1 MGDNNSAST
10 VGELWELFELMYF
23 MHLTQS
29 LAHSKLLMLA
39 TRDHLVHDIDALIKG
54 MGSRTKLKKLRT

>member
-23 MHLTQS
+23 VHLTQS
-29 LAHSKLLMLA
+29 LTQSKLVMLA
-39 TRDHLVHDIDALIKG
+39 TRDHPGAWYRCIDQGYGL
-54 MGSRTKLKKLRT
+54 